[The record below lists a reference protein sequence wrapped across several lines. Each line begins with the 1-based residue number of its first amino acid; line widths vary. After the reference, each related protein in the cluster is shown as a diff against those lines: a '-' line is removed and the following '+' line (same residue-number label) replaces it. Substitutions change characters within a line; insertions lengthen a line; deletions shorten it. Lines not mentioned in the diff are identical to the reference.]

1 MTHEGGGLGQTIQF
15 GITGLNLY
23 TGPSV
28 NALSHDCVRPDQFF
42 II

>member
-1 MTHEGGGLGQTIQF
+1 MTQEGGGLGQTIQF

-28 NALSHDCVRPDQFF
+28 NALSITIV
-42 II
+42 